1 MSESLSQGQ
10 ASEALATE
18 DVVDLVDVEECGKAK
33 RRPPKARRYRIRIDR
48 ERYVVEVPSMMGRE
62 LLVLAG
68 KTPPERYTISQKLH
82 GGQTRTIGLDDVADF
97 TEPGVERFMTLPL
110 DQTEG

>member
-1 MSESLSQGQ
+1 M
-10 ASEALATE
+10 T
-18 DVVDLVDVEECGKAK
+18 
-33 RRPPKARRYRIRIDR
+33 
-48 ERYVVEVPSMMGRE
+48 GRE

-68 KTPPERYTISQKLH
+68 KSPPERWTVSQKLH
-82 GGQTRTIGLDDVADF
+82 GGQTRQIGLDDVADF